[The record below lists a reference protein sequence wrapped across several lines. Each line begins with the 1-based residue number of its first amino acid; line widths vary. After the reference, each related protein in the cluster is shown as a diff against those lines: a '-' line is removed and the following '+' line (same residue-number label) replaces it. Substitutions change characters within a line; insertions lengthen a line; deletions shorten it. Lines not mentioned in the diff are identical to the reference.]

1 MQAPTP
7 LEQAKSHWKK
17 ASAAHVSSTTGMREA
32 QEALERLKG
41 LIASEYAQL
50 DNAKTGQRAGILA
63 AFGLRAGAP
72 EPSASVADVQARID
86 ALESVLP
93 EHEAAVQQAQ
103 AAHAATDAAVR
114 KAEQAILR
122 AKAHLA
128 LDVEAKAFAA
138 FKAAHMHRLAVGGA
152 LKDRNICV
160 MQTGPGYWP
169 VRLYGEHHHIH
180 YTAPGLDDA
189 TAELTAQAEQGK

>member
-1 MQAPTP
+1 MKEPTP
-7 LEQAKSHWKK
+7 LDLAKSQWKE
-17 ASAAHVSSTTGMREA
+17 ASDAHVDSTKGVREA
-32 QEALERLKG
+32 QEALAHVQG
-41 LIASEYAQL
+41 LIATEQARLTS
-50 DNAKTGQRAGILA
+50 AKTEQRAGILA
-63 AFGLRAGAP
+63 AFGFRANAP
-72 EPSASVADVQARID
+72 EPVESVADVQARID

-93 EHEAAVQQAQ
+93 EHEAAVQQAH
-103 AAHAATDAAVR
+103 ATHAATDAAVR

-122 AKAHLA
+122 AKARA
-128 LDVEAKAFAA
+128 AVDIETKAFAA

-189 TAELTAQAEQGK
+189 TAELVAQAEQGK